1 MTIVNEEAISK
12 SIREE
17 ITKIKQLFA
26 IDTASLKRITDHF
39 VHQLEDGL
47 TRPDAEIPMNITWV
61 PSFPTGHE
69 TGRYITIDMGGT
81 NLRICSVELTSERG
95 GYSITQDK
103 YILPASLKLGTGGEL
118 WEMIAEKLQ
127 DFLAKHDLLPLAK
140 GKGERGEG
148 EGEEEK
154 LPLAFTF
161 SYPVTQEHIRH
172 GVLQRWTKGFDIRGV
187 EGEDVVAQ
195 LESVLQRRHIPVRI
209 VALVNDTVGTLIAS
223 AYKNP
228 EIRVGSIFGTGC
240 NAAYMERCS
249 QIPKISSS
257 GNQIQFDEDSLVAIN
272 CEYGAFDN
280 SRRVLPRTKFDQ
292 DIDATSARP
301 GQQTYEK
308 MVAAMYL
315 GELLRLILLHLH
327 ESVGLFPD
335 ADVSRLREGG
345 TMDAVSLSKMEADGS
360 EAVRMGEAKRILY
373 DAYGIDA
380 TDEEL
385 CVCCILAEVVCAR
398 AARLYACGIAALCRK
413 QGVAECAVGVD
424 GSAFEKYSQFRE
436 RAVGSLGE
444 ILDWPEG
451 EERVKLVSAEDGSGV
466 GAALIAAIILN
477 Q

>member
-1 MTIVNEEAISK
+1 
-12 SIREE
+12 
-17 ITKIKQLFA
+17 
-26 IDTASLKRITDHF
+26 
-39 VHQLEDGL
+39 
-47 TRPDAEIPMNITWV
+47 MNITWV

-103 YILPASLKLGTGGEL
+103 YILPNALKRGTGDEL
-118 WEMIAEKLQ
+118 WELTAEKLL
-127 DFLAKHDLLPLAK
+127 DFLRKHDILSLAK
-140 GKGERGEG
+140 PEGESGEG
-148 EGEEEK
+148 EGGR

-195 LESVLQRRHIPVRI
+195 LDAALQRRHIPVSI

-228 EIRVGSIFGTGC
+228 DIRVGSIFGTGC

-249 QIPKISSS
+249 QIPKIPSSS
-257 GNQIQFDEDSLVAIN
+257 ASQIQFNEDSLVAIN

-280 SRRVLPRTKFDQ
+280 SRRVLPRTEFDE

-315 GELLRLILLHLH
+315 GELLRLIPLHLH

-345 TMDAVSLSKMEADGS
+345 TMDAVSLSKIEADGS
-360 EAVRMGEAKRILY
+360 EAVRMEEANRILH
-373 DAYGIDA
+373 DAFGIDA

-385 CVCCILAEVVCAR
+385 RVCCILAEVVCAR

-413 QGVAECAVGVD
+413 QGVSECAVGVD

-436 RAVGSLGE
+436 RAVAALAE
-444 ILDWPEG
+444 ILDWPEN

>member
-1 MTIVNEEAISK
+1 
-12 SIREE
+12 
-17 ITKIKQLFA
+17 
-26 IDTASLKRITDHF
+26 
-39 VHQLEDGL
+39 
-47 TRPDAEIPMNITWV
+47 
-61 PSFPTGHE
+61 
-69 TGRYITIDMGGT
+69 MGGT
-81 NLRICSVELTSERG
+81 NLRICSVELTDQKG
-95 GYSITQDK
+95 GYRITQDK
-103 YILPASLKLGTGGEL
+103 YILPAALKRGTGDEL
-118 WEMIAEKLQ
+118 WELIADKLQ
-127 DFLAKHDLLPLAK
+127 AFLTEHDLFPANK
-140 GKGERGEG
+140 EG
-148 EGEEEK
+148 EGEREEEEGK

-161 SYPVTQEHIRH
+161 SYPVTQDHIRH
-172 GVLQRWTKGFDIRGV
+172 GVLQRWTKGFDISGV

-195 LESVLQRRHIPVRI
+195 FESVLQRRNLPVRI

-228 EIRVGSIFGTGC
+228 DIRVGSIFGTGC
-240 NAAYMERCS
+240 NAAYMERCARV
-249 QIPKISSS
+249 PKISSS
-257 GNQIQFDEDSLVAIN
+257 SGDQMQFDEDSIVAIN

-280 SRRVLPRTKFDQ
+280 NRRVLPRTKFDE

-327 ESVGLFPD
+327 ESVGLLPD
-335 ADVSRLREGG
+335 AHVARLRESR

-360 EAVRMGEAKRILY
+360 EAVRMGEAKRILQ

-385 CVCCILAEVVCAR
+385 RVCCILAEVVCAR
-398 AARLYACGIAALCRK
+398 AARLYACGIAALCKK
-413 QGVAECAVGVD
+413 QGVLECAVGVD

-436 RAVGSLGE
+436 RAVAALAE
-444 ILDWPEG
+444 ILDWPAG

>member
-1 MTIVNEEAISK
+1 MTIINEEAISGRV
-12 SIREE
+12 REE
-17 ITKIKQLFA
+17 ITKIKDLFA
-26 IDTASLKRITDHF
+26 VDTFSLKRITDHF

-47 TRPDAEIPMNITWV
+47 TRHDAEIPMNITWV
-61 PSFPTGHE
+61 PSFPTGRE
-69 TGRYITIDMGGT
+69 TGRYLAIDMGGT

-103 YILPASLKLGTGGEL
+103 YILPARLKRGTGDEL
-118 WEMIAEKLQ
+118 WELVADKLL
-127 DFLAKHDLLPLAK
+127 DFLRKHDLLPPAK
-140 GKGERGEG
+140 
-148 EGEEEK
+148 GEEEEGK

-161 SYPVTQEHIRH
+161 SYPVTQNHIRH

-195 LESVLQRRHIPVRI
+195 LDAVLQRRHIPVRI

-228 EIRVGSIFGTGC
+228 DIRVGSIFGTGC

-249 QIPKISSS
+249 RIPKIASS
-257 GNQIQFDEDSLVAIN
+257 GSQAQFDEDSLIAIN

-280 SRRVLPRTKFDQ
+280 NRRVLPRTTFDE
-292 DIDATSARP
+292 DIDASSARP

-327 ESVGLFPD
+327 ESIGLFPD

-345 TMDAVSLSKMEADGS
+345 TMDAVSLSKMETDGS
-360 EAVRMGEAKRILY
+360 EAVRMEEAKRILQ

-385 CVCCILAEVVCAR
+385 RMCCILAEVVCAR

-413 QGVAECAVGVD
+413 QGVEECAVDVD
-424 GSAFEKYSQFRE
+424 GSAFEKYSQFRK
-436 RAVGSLGE
+436 RAIAALAE
-444 ILDWPEG
+444 ILDWPEN